1 MARRAALAGEP
12 RTRYASAH
20 SNGKGH
26 FEGLLPKWKPIRT
39 ATTPA
44 AAFSTATGFLPPTGV
59 TDGLL
64 AVLVI
69 EPERP
74 WVQPL
79 KRQQQIANPVSI
91 TSVFII
97 INGKCDMTLT

>member
-26 FEGLLPKWKPIRT
+26 FEGST
-39 ATTPA
+39 AKVETDTHWATPA
-44 AAFSTATGFLPPTGV
+44 AAFSTATGFLQPTGV